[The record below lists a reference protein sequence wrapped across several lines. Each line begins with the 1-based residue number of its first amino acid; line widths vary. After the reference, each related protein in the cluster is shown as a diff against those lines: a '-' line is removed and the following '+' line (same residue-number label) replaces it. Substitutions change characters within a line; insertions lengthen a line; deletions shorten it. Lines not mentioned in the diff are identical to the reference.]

1 MLSKMAQP
9 NNVGGGAGSGSG
21 RRLPLS
27 LSGGS
32 QVSRL
37 QQSSTGSNGRSNS
50 PQNGNNKKITESLIP
65 LKKAT
70 QQRSSSTSS
79 SASSSSASAKEDDK
93 KSQNGATKSTNGKEK
108 PPQNGSSAASKE
120 QKEHKP
126 KDKAPEKN
134 EKETVV
140 AEKAPEKNEKETVV
154 AEKQQE
160 VVVAHKECAEQ
171 KESQSESKKEAT
183 NEAATATAQ
192 PDADIILVDDDV
204 VVVEPST
211 PSKDRKSTRKAA
223 SQQKSPAS
231 KVTPSSS
238 PVSKVTPLSSPVSK
252 AAPSSSPAQ
261 KKQAEV
267 KDVLPPPAPQE
278 DVEMETL
285 TADASPIRSA
295 SGNLNAVPT
304 ATSTPGR
311 SLFGFRGSN
320 KQSTEVELA
329 TQTSSSPAGTPAR
342 TFAQISGR
350 RSIRPINTLTPSKV
364 GSYRCTTSDLD
375 TSSCTNA
382 SMNAT
387 VGSEIPNSSSFSFSF
402 FGRGRK
408 RERTP
413 PAVSGSQST
422 NDLAQDV
429 EMSPP
434 KRARFEMFSLRNLAS
449 PFSLLSSKFSKAT
462 IATPT
467 RLRLEQTPP
476 GDDDGEVQNVSH
488 IVVEED
494 NQLNSSSVSV
504 PEAQDAEQANK
515 DLTVGQEAG
524 VETPKKGGSPVKE
537 IPAEKDVTEGVDV
550 AEKSADG
557 ENIPPQEAVAEV
569 EPRSRC
575 SIM

>member
-9 NNVGGGAGSGSG
+9 NNVGSGGGGSGAGSGSG

-50 PQNGNNKKITESLIP
+50 PQNGNNKKITESFIP
-65 LKKAT
+65 LKKTT
-70 QQRSSSTSS
+70 QQRTTSTGSSS
-79 SASSSSASAKEDDK
+79 SASSSNREDDK

-108 PPQNGSSAASKE
+108 APQNGSSSANKD
-120 QKEHKP
+120 QKESKS
-126 KDKAPEKN
+126 KDKVPEKK
-134 EKETVV
+134 EKE
-140 AEKAPEKNEKETVV
+140 PVV
-154 AEKQQE
+154 AEKQPE
-160 VVVAHKECAEQ
+160 GEIGNKDKVVAEQ
-171 KESQSESKKEAT
+171 KEIQSEAKKEVTTEAT
-183 NEAATATAQ
+183 TAAAQ
-192 PDADIILVDDDV
+192 PDPDVIILDNDDV
-204 VVVEPST
+204 APEPTT
-211 PSKDRKSTRKAA
+211 PSKDRKSARKAA
-223 SQQKSPAS
+223 SQQKSP
-231 KVTPSSS
+231 
-238 PVSKVTPLSSPVSK
+238 VSKTTPTSSPVSK
-252 AAPSSSPAQ
+252 ATPSSSPAQ
-261 KKQAEV
+261 KKQTEV
-267 KDVLPPPAPQE
+267 KEVSQPAPQE
-278 DVEMETL
+278 DVEMEPL
-285 TADASPIRSA
+285 TVDASPIRSA
-295 SGNLNAVPT
+295 SGNLNALPA

-311 SLFGFRGSN
+311 SLFGFRSSS

-350 RSIRPINTLTPSKV
+350 RSIRPINALTPSKV
-364 GSYRCTTSDLD
+364 GSYRCTNSDLD

-504 PEAQDAEQANK
+504 PEAQDEEQANK

-524 VETPKKGGSPVKE
+524 LETPKKGGSPAKE
-537 IPAEKDVTEGVDV
+537 IPAEKDVAEGKDI
-550 AEKSADG
+550 AEQSADG
-557 ENIPPQEAVAEV
+557 ENIPPQVAVAEV
-569 EPRSRC
+569 EARSRC